1 MSAILEDVKAA
12 AIQLSPTERS
22 ELIDF
27 LEDASFED
35 SNAIRAAWESE
46 SRRRFAEIESDGVVG
61 VSADDVFR
69 HRKSV

>member
-12 AIQLSPTERS
+12 AIQLSPSERS

-27 LEDASFED
+27 LEEATFED
-35 SNAIRAAWESE
+35 SHSIRAAWESE
-46 SRRRFAEIESDGVVG
+46 SHLRLAEMESGVIAG
-61 VSADDVFR
+61 VPIDDIFR